1 MIKLEIWV
9 CFWAQFYALGC
20 MYHPG
25 VISDNSMS
33 LSSFSNNRQYLNLH
47 LLGGV
52 DRFRHLCVLSVHPQR
67 VHETKSQAWGRY
79 LRLAPI
85 LEIVFFFH
93 VAFST
98 GTLHGSVCC
107 LFDCF
112 CVRFCKGFSIDRFVI
127 IQWMHIFEPGSSQKC
142 LYTCDYIVCY
152 WKKT

>member
-1 MIKLEIWV
+1 MISSTTTKTMIKLEIWV

-85 LEIVFFFH
+85 LEIEFLSFFPCCVFNRN
-93 VAFST
+93 T
-98 GTLHGSVCC
+98 PWVCL
-107 LFDCF
+107 LFIWLFLCTFLQRVF
-112 CVRFCKGFSIDRFVI
+112 CRSFCNNSMNAHL
-127 IQWMHIFEPGSSQKC
+127 W
-142 LYTCDYIVCY
+142 T
-152 WKKT
+152 